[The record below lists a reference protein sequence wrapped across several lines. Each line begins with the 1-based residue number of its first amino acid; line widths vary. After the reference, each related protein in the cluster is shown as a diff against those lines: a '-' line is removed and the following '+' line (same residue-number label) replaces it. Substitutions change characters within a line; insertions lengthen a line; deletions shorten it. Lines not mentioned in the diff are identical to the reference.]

1 MTLDRLLPVGCKWES
16 LGDIVVDGPTN
27 GYSGSTG
34 SDATG
39 SPTLRLSATSSG
51 ACVLDETTTKRLYE
65 TIPSDSNLWLEPG
78 DLLVQRSNTIDLVGT
93 AAIYNGP
100 RHAYI
105 YPDLMMRL
113 RLREA
118 ETASFVWRYMNSAA
132 GRIFFLRMAAGS
144 SGSMPKISGAKLRTM
159 QVPVPPLA
167 EQRRIAE
174 VLDRAEA
181 LRAKRRAA
189 LALLDELTQAIFLD
203 LFGDPVTNPKGWAMI
218 RLEDLLAMPLRNGL
232 SPSHTGKVVAKV
244 LILSAV
250 TGDGF
255 DASALKTSTFQSTPP
270 PDQSVNEEDFLICRG
285 SGNVRLVGKG
295 YFPTGRLPD
304 VTFPDTMIAAR
315 VSPDR
320 IVRAFL
326 QHVWGTAAV
335 RCQIESLARTTNGT
349 FKVNQTMLEGMTFVA
364 PPFALQQ
371 DFARRIAAVEKL
383 KTAHR
388 ASLAELD
395 ALFAAL
401 QHRAFRGEL

>member
-189 LALLDELTQAIFLD
+189 LTQLDDLTQATFFD
-203 LFGDPVTNPKGWAMI
+203 LFGDPARNTKRLPTASLGELGEWQSGGTPSRGRADYFKGSIPWFSSGELNEMVSLESKEHISDAALRETTTKLVPEGSLMLGMYDTAALKASIAGVSCSCNQAIAFSKIDPQIAEVVFVYFSIVIGREHFRRLQRGVRQKNLNLSMI
-218 RLEDLLAMPLRNGL
+218 REICIPL
-232 SPSHTGKVVAKV
+232 
-244 LILSAV
+244 
-250 TGDGF
+250 
-255 DASALKTSTFQSTPP
+255 PP
-270 PDQSVNEEDFLICRG
+270 L
-285 SGNVRLVGKG
+285 
-295 YFPTGRLPD
+295 
-304 VTFPDTMIAAR
+304 
-315 VSPDR
+315 
-320 IVRAFL
+320 
-326 QHVWGTAAV
+326 
-335 RCQIESLARTTNGT
+335 
-349 FKVNQTMLEGMTFVA
+349 
-364 PPFALQQ
+364 ALQRE
-371 DFARRIAAVEKL
+371 FIHRIAAVEKL
-383 KTAHR
+383 KAAHR

-395 ALFAAL
+395 ALFSAL